1 MKKTEIPSDPALF
14 PARFA
19 PLFRGAKLY
28 DSSCSPQAQVWFID
42 KEGGYFLKRS
52 AKGSLEREA
61 LLGGYFHK
69 KGLAPA
75 VLDYFS
81 EEEDWILTKAGVGE
95 DATNSLY
102 LADPARLCDLL
113 ADCLHFLHE
122 SGFSDCP
129 VKDYTAEYLQ
139 RAEENYQK
147 GLFDPTLLPEKYSF
161 STAEQAWSVA
171 REGKALLRAD
181 TLIHGDFCLPNVL
194 LDGWKFSTFIDL
206 GNGGVG
212 DRHVDLFWGAWSLW
226 FNTGKEQYAHRFLDA
241 YGRELM
247 DSERLRIVSAIECFG

>member
-1 MKKTEIPSDPALF
+1 MKKREIPSDPALF

-81 EEEDWILTKAGVGE
+81 KEEDWLLTKADVGE
-95 DATNSLY
+95 DATNPLY
-102 LADPARLCDLL
+102 LSDPARLCDLL
-113 ADCLHFLHE
+113 ADCLHLLHE
-122 SGFSDCP
+122 SSFSDCP

-139 RAEENYQK
+139 RAEENYKK
-147 GLFDPTLLPEKYSF
+147 GMFDPTLLPEKYSF
-161 STAEQAWSVA
+161 STAEQAWSAA

-181 TLIHGDFCLPNVL
+181 TLIHGDYCLPNIM
-194 LDGWKFSTFIDL
+194 LDNWKFSGFIDL
-206 GNGGVG
+206 DSGGVG
-212 DRHVDLFWGAWSLW
+212 DRHVDLFWGAWTLK
-226 FNTGKEQYAHRFLDA
+226 FNLKTNAYRDRFFDA
-241 YGRELM
+241 YGREAIQPDLFPV
-247 DSERLRIVSAIECFG
+247 IAAIEIFG